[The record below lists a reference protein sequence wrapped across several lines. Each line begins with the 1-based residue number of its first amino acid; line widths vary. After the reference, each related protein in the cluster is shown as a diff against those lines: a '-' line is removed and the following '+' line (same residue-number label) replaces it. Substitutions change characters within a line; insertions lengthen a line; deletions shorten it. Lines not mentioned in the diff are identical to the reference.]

1 MGQNVA
7 DDGTWSI
14 CAVVGAS
21 ESVVLRLDHDTS
33 AGTVIAEVAI
43 QGGSFEACGLSAW
56 ETVRDYRRVSD
67 RAGFDGA
74 CSSAWASVANWST
87 ARRDALWSVVH
98 DADQLRP
105 GVKIRHHNAST
116 STETLSPALVTG
128 DGSAI
133 VNALG
138 GSQAAFDAAVGS
150 TAAASW
156 YAAQNAADAD
166 YGPGLKAG
174 LTAAI
179 G

>member
-14 CAVVGAS
+14 CAVAGAS
-21 ESVVLRLDHDTS
+21 ESVVLRLDHDTGS
-33 AGTVIAEVAI
+33 GVVVAEVAL
-43 QGGSFEACGLSAW
+43 QGGAFSSCGLSAW
-56 ETVRDYRRVSD
+56 ETVRDCRRDND
-67 RAGFDGA
+67 RSGFDSA
-74 CSSAWASVANWST
+74 CSSAWSSVANWST

-98 DADQLRP
+98 DTDQLRP
-105 GVKIRHHNAST
+105 GVKLRHHNAYT

-128 DGSAI
+128 DGAAI

-156 YAAQNAADAD
+156 YAAQNAADGG

>member
-14 CAVVGAS
+14 CAVVGTS
-21 ESVVLRLDHDTS
+21 ESVVLRLDHDT
-33 AGTVIAEVAI
+33 GTGVVVAEVAL
-43 QGGSFEACGLSAW
+43 QGGAFQSCDLSKW
-56 ETVRDYRRVSD
+56 LVVRDCRRDND
-67 RAGFDGA
+67 RTGFDSG
-74 CSSAWASVANWST
+74 CDLAWSTVANWST

-98 DADQLRP
+98 DTDQLRP
-105 GVKIRHHNAST
+105 GTKLRHHNAST
-116 STETLSPALVTG
+116 PTETLSPALVTG

-138 GSQAAFDAAVGS
+138 GSQAAFDAAVES
-150 TAAASW
+150 TAAGAW